1 MTTETEKKMYDMKVA
16 SDALAKS
23 TGGLESAMSSLATS
37 KVLTVISRMAS
48 GILPTFW
55 QLQNKIRAGFT
66 IIDQLYKRQG
76 KATKEALEAME
87 ELVNLSDMAKAME
100 SFDSLFDYD
109 LDNYNPVKEDLLLMK
124 NMYDNLTENMKGFD
138 AVEFSL
144 FRDVGKD
151 KRSLEDFVELFQTT
165 QELLQP
171 QKDEMTKR
179 QKAAEKAMSDKRE
192 FKKLAKDRNI
202 TDDSPFGKL
211 RMKALRAEFKVNK
224 ALSKI
229 KSTDWIGNIKGGAM
243 FFGKAMLAFT
253 GIIIGL
259 TLLFKA
265 IKLLE
270 PVLRESFSELK
281 DYLVSTLTFI
291 FNMLSIMGEG
301 FADMYNGLMSGDVFL
316 VLGGMLKVF
325 IGGIMAGIG
334 ILILAAELTLGLM
347 ISVLWNIFESILSG
361 GREGLNTIAGILI
374 TIGLVLAALVFL
386 GVIALSWPVVLA
398 GVIITGLGL
407 LFSNFYD
414 KLAKKLDD
422 IIPDAPKF
430 LPKFSSGGVVN
441 SSMQLVGEK
450 GPELVT
456 LPRGSRV
463 HSNADSKRM
472 GGSGGNTIHVHV
484 NGRVGAS
491 DAEIRDIA
499 NKVAREI
506 NLRMSRTG
514 SGVNN
519 F

>member
-23 TGGLESAMSSLATS
+23 TGGLESAMSSLASS
-37 KVLTVISRMAS
+37 KLLTVISRMAS
-48 GILPTFW
+48 GVLPTFW

-66 IIDQLYKRQG
+66 IIDQMYKRQG

-87 ELVNLSDMAKAME
+87 ELVNLSDMAKAMKP
-100 SFDSLFDYD
+100 FDRLFAADFNNYIPHEADMEAFIDLYD
-109 LDNYNPVKEDLLLMK
+109 D
-124 NMYDNLTENMKGFD
+124 LTENMKGFD
-138 AVEFSL
+138 AIEMSIFG
-144 FRDVGKD
+144 DVDKN
-151 KRSLEDFVELFQTT
+151 KRSLEDMVELMETT
-165 QELLQP
+165 QDLLQP

-179 QKAAEKAMSDKRE
+179 QNAAEKAMQDKRD
-192 FKKLAKDRNI
+192 FKKLANDRGI
-202 TDDSPFGKL
+202 SDDTPFGKL

-243 FFGKAMLAFT
+243 FFGKAMLVFS

-270 PVLRESFSELK
+270 PVLRESFSEMRE
-281 DYLVSTLTFI
+281 YLTSALTFI

-301 FADMYNGLMSGDVFL
+301 FADMYKGLMSGDVFL

-347 ISVLWNIFESILSG
+347 LSLLWNIFESILSG
-361 GREGLNTIAGILI
+361 GREGLKTLSGVLIIAGLM
-374 TIGLVLAALVFL
+374 LAALVFL
-386 GVIALSWPVVLA
+386 GVIALSWPVVIVGA
-398 GVIITGLGL
+398 IVIGIGLV
-407 LFSNFYD
+407 
-414 KLAKKLDD
+414 LDD
-422 IIPDAPKF
+422 FFVKLQNWFNDKFKLKIPK
-430 LPKFSSGGVVN
+430 LELFSSGGVVN
-441 SSMQLVGEK
+441 SNLQLVGER